1 MNNTLKFDGEDL
13 TKEQLPIPCGWQV
26 LLAPIKIEEKTRGGI
41 IITRDDQKILE
52 SVRFIAKVLS
62 IGPLAYTGDKFKVSK
77 EQSIPDKWIKVG
89 DIVSTGA
96 YAGTQLK
103 CAGKESP
110 YYLRMVSDDEI
121 KAVIPDTE
129 ILDV

>member
-1 MNNTLKFDGEDL
+1 MSNLSFDGDNL
-13 TKEQLPIPCGWQV
+13 SPEQLPIPTGWQV
-26 LLAPIKIEEKTRGGI
+26 LLAPIKIEEKTSGGI

-52 SVRFIAKVLS
+52 SVRFIAKVLA
-62 IGPLAYTGDKFKVSK
+62 IGPLAYTGDKYK
-77 EQSIPDKWIKVG
+77 EHPDQNFVTPWCKIG

-103 CAGKESP
+103 CATKDGF